1 MDIKAFQDSRQAEL
15 DAFLA
20 NYATLKTKYSAA
32 LSAAIGE
39 RDSGQQVILVQKV
52 LDANTQLTAAVRT
65 ILGSLSSSTSDIDT
79 ATLNQLTADLVKYQ
93 QDFLTLQ
100 QSTDKLQTLKMIQNT
115 TQSDLQRALTL
126 YNVYI
131 LALCIL
137 CVIVIILA
145 IRAAWTGGIFGG
157 IVRRIKNTVRPQ

>member
-115 TQSDLQRALTL
+115 TQSDLQRALTCLL
-126 YNVYI
+126 YTSPSP
-131 LALCIL
+131 
-137 CVIVIILA
+137 
-145 IRAAWTGGIFGG
+145 RD
-157 IVRRIKNTVRPQ
+157 